1 MATKQAV
8 FRKLICTAELWSA
21 LFLQG
26 LRRQFIFRLI
36 LYRADCGANINTQ
49 AAKLRGVRATIVAV
63 EKQQMLHIVCVCV
76 CVCVAVEIQHTIS
89 MQTYCHMWPVQDYN
103 IFPHYLIKG
112 TTLGKKFLNIK
123 CVF

>member
-76 CVCVAVEIQHTIS
+76 CVCSRRNPAHNKHANLLSSVACPGLQYFS
-89 MQTYCHMWPVQDYN
+89 
-103 IFPHYLIKG
+103 
-112 TTLGKKFLNIK
+112 TLSHKRHNFGKK
-123 CVF
+123 VFEH

>member
-1 MATKQAV
+1 M
-8 FRKLICTAELWSA
+8 IEN
-21 LFLQG
+21 G
-26 LRRQFIFRLI
+26 EEILI
-36 LYRADCGANINTQ
+36 LEVT
-49 AAKLRGVRATIVAV
+49 LRCVRLTIVAV